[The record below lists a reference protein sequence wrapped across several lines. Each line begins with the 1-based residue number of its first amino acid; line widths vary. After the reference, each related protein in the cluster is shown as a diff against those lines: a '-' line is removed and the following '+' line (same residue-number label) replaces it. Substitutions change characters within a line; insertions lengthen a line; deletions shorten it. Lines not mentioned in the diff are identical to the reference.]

1 MDTHH
6 SINSLTHNKYTSVLF
21 LNNYQSHLRK
31 ARRSDWPILQIAQ
44 PNSEV
49 STCFALITKNI
60 RPTLHGNYFRTP
72 FYFFI
77 LFLGPPRSIWS
88 SQSRDQIR
96 ATVATCVAA
105 AAVPGPSSQLCCAGD
120 RPCVLMVQ
128 RLCQSCGATAGTPR
142 CSYFC
147 FYHRQWY

>member
-1 MDTHH
+1 MLIRKVSNNLEKCKISTPPPSPTPHCGMSGIYFKIIQTDRQSFLFVFLFWPTH
-6 SINSLTHNKYTSVLF
+6 
-21 LNNYQSHLRK
+21 
-31 ARRSDWPILQIAQ
+31 
-44 PNSEV
+44 
-49 STCFALITKNI
+49 
-60 RPTLHGNYFRTP
+60 G
-72 FYFFI
+72 
-77 LFLGPPRSIWS
+77 IWS